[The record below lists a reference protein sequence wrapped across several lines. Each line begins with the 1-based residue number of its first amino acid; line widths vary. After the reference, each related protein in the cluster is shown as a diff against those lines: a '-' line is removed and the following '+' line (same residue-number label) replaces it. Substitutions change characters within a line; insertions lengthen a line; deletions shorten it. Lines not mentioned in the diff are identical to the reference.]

1 MSKLLGG
8 RKATAFY
15 TALMAVIALAYT
27 GKASTEVL
35 SAIDGLVLLY
45 LGSNV
50 AHRKVSTPTK
60 QEQK

>member
-8 RKATAFY
+8 RKAAAFY
-15 TALMAVIALAYT
+15 TALISVIALAYT
-27 GKASTEVL
+27 GKASSEVL

-45 LGSNV
+45 MGSNV
-50 AHRKVSTPTK
+50 AHKKVSSPTK

>member
-1 MSKLLGG
+1 MSRFLGG

-15 TALMAVIALAYT
+15 TALISVIALAYT
-27 GKASTEVL
+27 DKASSEVL

-50 AHRKVSTPTK
+50 AHRKVSKHAK